1 MYFNSILL
9 YLIFVFM
16 FICCVKPH
24 RHIDPIRR
32 HTIMNHIYDSPIFH
46 SHPQRRQPHSIFRLR
61 STTTALFI
69 ASQLSHLVF
78 SAFQIKHS
86 RHWQLECICLFVPPS
101 QDLWWHRSLLLQTSH
116 PNADWQVSQRRH
128 PCTGEH
134 DEQNFAL
141 HMMPSLATLLHA
153 PTTIPPSTVT
163 QVKQLKCSHYIYNI
177 CIVMREI
184 YYVQNNCEMCTY
196 TKKQWKR
203 K

>member
-1 MYFNSILL
+1 MILPSSIHIRSVDNHTPYSDYDLPPLHYSSRRNSRTSCSLL
-9 YLIFVFM
+9 SKSNIHDTDSWSASVYLYR
-16 FICCVKPH
+16 H
-24 RHIDPIRR
+24 RR
-32 HTIMNHIYDSPIFH
+32 IYDGID
-46 SHPQRRQPHSIFRLR
+46 R
-61 STTTALFI
+61 
-69 ASQLSHLVF
+69 
-78 SAFQIKHS
+78 
-86 RHWQLECICLFVPPS
+86 CY
-101 QDLWWHRSLLLQTSH
+101 LQTSH

-134 DEQNFAL
+134 DAQNFAL

-196 TKKQWKR
+196 TKKQ
-203 K
+203 

>member
-24 RHIDPIRR
+24 RSNPSSHY
-32 HTIMNHIYDSPIFH
+32 IMNHIYDSPIFH
-46 SHPQRRQPHSIFRLR
+46 SHPQRRQSHSIFRLR

-101 QDLWWHRSLLLQTSH
+101 QDLWWHRSLLPQTSH

-134 DEQNFAL
+134 DAQYISVHVL
-141 HMMPSLATLLHA
+141 PSSSTLLHA
-153 PTTIPPSTVT
+153 PPTIPPSTVR
-163 QVKQLKCSHYIYNI
+163 QLSQQKCSQ
-177 CIVMREI
+177 M
-184 YYVQNNCEMCTY
+184 
-196 TKKQWKR
+196 KK
-203 K
+203 